1 MTPDACLGVWPIMI
15 PAPTRR
21 VAPKHDSGGL
31 LAFCYSVSARCR
43 QSFRAVTENHGMP
56 PQPMDESPG
65 DSSPDRLL
73 EMVYDELRRLAA
85 AKLARESAAH
95 TLQPTALVHEAWLR
109 LGGDAQSPWANR
121 RHFFAAAAESMRR
134 ILIDTARRKSAAR
147 RGANATRI
155 SADATGFDLAA
166 PETDETLLLV
176 DEALDALAG
185 HDPRKA
191 ELVKLKY
198 FGGLTLE
205 EAAATLDISLR
216 TAKRDWT
223 YARAWLF
230 QEITRL
236 RGD

>member
-1 MTPDACLGVWPIMI
+1 MTRDTPFGGWRMMLPVASARA
-15 PAPTRR
+15 APLR
-21 VAPKHDSGGL
+21 VTGDI
-31 LAFCYSVSARCR
+31 LAFCGSISSRRPQVS
-43 QSFRAVTENHGMP
+43 RAVKENHGTP
-56 PQPMDESPG
+56 PQPMDGAPG
-65 DSSPDRLL
+65 DCSPDRLL
-73 EMVYDELRRLAA
+73 AMVYDELRRLAA

-109 LGGDAQSPWANR
+109 LGGDSQSPWESR

-134 ILIDTARRKSAAR
+134 ILIDTARRKRAAR
-147 RGANATRI
+147 RGANATCI
-155 SADATGFDLAA
+155 SANATGFDLPA
-166 PETDETLLLV
+166 PDSDQTLLLV
-176 DEALDALAG
+176 DEALHVLAG

-205 EAAATLDISLR
+205 EAAATLGISLR

-230 QEITRL
+230 KEITHL
-236 RGD
+236 RGR